1 MLASV
6 KTVKTRILAMMALCC
21 GAALSG
27 GCTSLVTITSEPSGA
42 RVRIDG
48 TNRGRTPLAA
58 PVEWSADEHNEITL
72 EHPDC
77 HRLSTVLRRTPQV
90 GYILADIL
98 TFYGLVALPYN
109 SMGPVKKQHFVLA
122 PRPTEQGGG
131 GPERDGGSGKD
142 RPISL
147 AKGGG

>member
-6 KTVKTRILAMMALCC
+6 KTVKPRILAMMALYC

-48 TNRGRTPLAA
+48 KMRGRTPLAA
-58 PVEWSADEHNEITL
+58 PVRWSADKHNEITL

-77 HRLSTVLRRTPQV
+77 HRFSTVLRRTPQV
-90 GYILADIL
+90 GYILADIF
-98 TFYGLVALPYN
+98 TIYGLVALPHN
-109 SMGPVKKQHFVLA
+109 SLGPVKKQRFVLA
-122 PRPTEQGGG
+122 PRPTE
-131 GPERDGGSGKD
+131 RDGGSGED

-147 AKGGG
+147 AKGGK